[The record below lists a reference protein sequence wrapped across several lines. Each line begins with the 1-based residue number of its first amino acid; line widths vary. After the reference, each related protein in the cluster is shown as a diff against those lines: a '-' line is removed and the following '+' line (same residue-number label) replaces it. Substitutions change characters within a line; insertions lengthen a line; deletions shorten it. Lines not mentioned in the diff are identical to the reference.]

1 VTLSTVASV
10 RSEPDRTG
18 PDEPRNVERIRD
30 AALKSFA
37 TNGTSGTSLRTVAAA
52 AGVSLGLVQHHF
64 ATKAGL
70 IKAVDDYVLALVIS
84 STSGPISD
92 PPADSIA
99 EVGNR
104 VTRIIA
110 EQPDIA
116 DYVGR
121 ALVDGS
127 PLGTTIFDALVA
139 FGTARWNQ
147 RTERGETRPDLDLTW
162 AALNSLVLAL
172 GAQILRTH
180 IDRHLP
186 EPLNTPMQLQ
196 RWQTAVN
203 TLLREGLYRRGDDGS
218 PDG

>member
-1 VTLSTVASV
+1 VVTVARV
-10 RSEPDRTG
+10 RSESDRTG

-37 TNGTSGTSLRTVAAA
+37 TNGTAGTSLRTVAAA

-84 STSGPISD
+84 LTSAPISD

-99 EVGNR
+99 EVGSR

-139 FGTARWNQ
+139 FGTAGWNQ
-147 RTERGETRPDLDLTW
+147 RTERSETRPT
-162 AALNSLVLAL
+162 S
-172 GAQILRTH
+172 I
-180 IDRHLP
+180 
-186 EPLNTPMQLQ
+186 
-196 RWQTAVN
+196 
-203 TLLREGLYRRGDDGS
+203 
-218 PDG
+218 